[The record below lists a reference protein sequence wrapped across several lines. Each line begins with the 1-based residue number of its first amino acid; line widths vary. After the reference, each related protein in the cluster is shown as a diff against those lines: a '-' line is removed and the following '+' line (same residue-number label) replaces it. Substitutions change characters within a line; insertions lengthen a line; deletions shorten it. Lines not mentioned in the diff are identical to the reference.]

1 MSLPVLY
8 DARPSDLRDAVER
21 IRTRV
26 RILKQ
31 PRLYGAAV
39 VLTVLARQGK
49 IATWRAWESIPPA
62 SAGSIGKQQVVA
74 AMRELFEAPAGAL
87 IQRGSAVDIQLDKPD
102 RLMLDVLFDANGPLS
117 LVGRKRLQ
125 GQRSKNSVKLEL
137 DNPCWVWSDS
147 GLGAAASQV
156 VVFEYNPINSF
167 NQQNGIG
174 CALPISDA
182 LQSKS
187 RDPAAAYGKGRTEC
201 PSRSQVAGSEP
212 KCSIN
217 EKICGGQGAGDEAG
231 RRATKPRLLA
241 PATEGES
248 GDVILPDSIRT
259 LSDLATDHGQSYLPA
274 AADLALITSWCY
286 TGGAGIQDSTRLP
299 SLLGAEGISLLTGPE

>member
-1 MSLPVLY
+1 MSLPVLFE
-8 DARPSDLRDAVER
+8 ARTSDLRDAVER
-21 IRTRV
+21 VRTRV
-26 RILKQ
+26 GALKQ
-31 PRLYGAAV
+31 PRLYWAAV
-39 VLTVLARQGK
+39 ALTVLARQGK
-49 IATWRAWESIPPA
+49 IASWRAWDSIPPA
-62 SAGSIGKQQVVA
+62 SAGTIGRRQVVA

-87 IQRGSAVDIQLDKPD
+87 IHRGSAVDIQLDKAD
-102 RLMLDVLFDANGPLS
+102 RLMLDVLFGANGPLS
-117 LVGRKRLQ
+117 LIGRRPLRGQ
-125 GQRSKNSVKLEL
+125 GSRDSVKLEL
-137 DNPCWVWSDS
+137 DNPCWVWSKA
-147 GLGAAASQV
+147 GPGAAASRV
-156 VVFEYNPINSF
+156 TVFEYNPVNSF

-174 CALPISDA
+174 CALPITAA
-182 LQSKS
+182 LQSKPH
-187 RDPAAAYGKGRTEC
+187 DLAAAYAKARTEC

-259 LSDLATDHGQSYLPA
+259 LSDLATDHSQSYLPA